1 VGICEFNTAS
11 KVVGIT
17 RHVINSDFD
26 IPSLDRDPNSQTTSS
41 KVNLYEKDPLKA
53 RMSVSHA
60 KVSIISTQ
68 NIMIESREDPNSK
81 RIQLQHRLQNV
92 APMSI
97 HLNSGNLQ
105 NKGDSHKSLAFIR

>member
-1 VGICEFNTAS
+1 VGVCESNTAS

-17 RHVINSDFD
+17 RHAYNSDFD

-60 KVSIISTQ
+60 KASIIST
-68 NIMIESREDPNSK
+68 
-81 RIQLQHRLQNV
+81 
-92 APMSI
+92 
-97 HLNSGNLQ
+97 
-105 NKGDSHKSLAFIR
+105 